1 MRERSSSLAAA
12 AERGILARL
21 APAAKETSMPS
32 PRLALALLA
41 ALTAAAPARSATF
54 VYVHD
59 RRDPNQ
65 VHAFSLAKNGDL
77 APVAGTPFAS
87 ADPVPNGE
95 DQCGGLCQ
103 TMAGD
108 KKSHRLFTS
117 GATGVS
123 AWDVAED
130 GTLALVP
137 GSPFGGTTPL
147 FGVAAVRVGSRVF
160 VYAAEYD
167 FDRLRGF
174 EAQPDGS
181 LVELPSSPFP
191 AGDGPNGVASAKRL
205 VFATSEDGA
214 VASYA
219 VGDDGALAAA
229 PGSPLALD
237 PPPNFVYNATP
248 DAQGKLLFVADDG
261 FDDPVN
267 DANDLPTAVYAFAV
281 DKKTGTLT
289 PVAGSPFDTSM
300 PLEAVVGVTGAST
313 AKKLVVAVGFQEV
326 NDDLQVFKIGKG
338 GALTQLGAAQDSG
351 LNALAHA
358 LDPKGKWLLVA
369 SDANLRVSAISGKTG
384 VVTSVDQQPLGAGGA
399 ESNAIVLLSR

>member
-1 MRERSSSLAAA
+1 MTRTRF
-12 AERGILARL
+12 
-21 APAAKETSMPS
+21 
-32 PRLALALLA
+32 ALALLA
-41 ALTAAAPARSATF
+41 AFAAAAPARSATF

-77 APVAGTPFAS
+77 EPVAGTPFAS
-87 ADPVPNGE
+87 TDPVPSSD

-123 AWDVAED
+123 VWDVAED
-130 GTLALVP
+130 GVPSLVG
-137 GSPFGGTTPL
+137 GSPFGTTAPL
-147 FGVAAVRVGSRVF
+147 FGVAAVRVGKRVF

-167 FDRLRGF
+167 LDRLRGF
-174 EAQPDGS
+174 EVQPDGS
-181 LVELPSSPFP
+181 LAELPSSPFP
-191 AGDGPNGVASAKRL
+191 AGDGPNGIASAKRL

-214 VASYA
+214 VASYV

-237 PPPNFVYNATP
+237 PAPIFVFNATP
-248 DAQGKLLFVADDG
+248 DAKGKLLYVAADG
-261 FDDPVN
+261 FDDPVD
-267 DANDLPTAVYAFAV
+267 DANDLPTSVYAFSI
-281 DKKTGTLT
+281 DKKTAALT
-289 PVAGSPFDTSM
+289 PVPGSPFDTSM
-300 PLEAVVGVTGAST
+300 PTEAMVGIADAVVGATGAST
-313 AKKLVVAVGFQEV
+313 AKKLVVAVGFQAVSE
-326 NDDLQVFKIGKG
+326 DLQVFKIGKG
-338 GALTQLGAAQDSG
+338 GALTPLGPAQDTG

-369 SDANLRVSAISGKTG
+369 SDANVRVSAISGKTA
-384 VVTSVDQQPLGAGGA
+384 VVTPVDQQPLGAGGA

>member
-1 MRERSSSLAAA
+1 MTRTRF
-12 AERGILARL
+12 
-21 APAAKETSMPS
+21 
-32 PRLALALLA
+32 ALALLV
-41 ALTAAAPARSATF
+41 ALAGAAPARSATF

-77 APVAGTPFAS
+77 EPVAGTPFAS
-87 ADPVPNGE
+87 TDPVPSS
-95 DQCGGLCQ
+95 DDRCGGLCQ

-123 AWDVAED
+123 VWDVAED
-130 GTLALVP
+130 GVPSLVG
-137 GSPFGGTTPL
+137 GSPFGATASL
-147 FGVAAVRVGSRVF
+147 FGVAAVRVGKRVF

-174 EAQPDGS
+174 EVQPDGS
-181 LVELPSSPFP
+181 LAELPSSPFP
-191 AGDGPNGVASAKRL
+191 AGDGPNGIASAKRL

-214 VASYA
+214 VASYV

-237 PPPNFVYNATP
+237 PAPIFVFNATP
-248 DAQGKLLFVADDG
+248 DAKGKLLYVADDG
-261 FDDPVN
+261 FDDPVD
-267 DANDLPTAVYAFAV
+267 DANDLPPSVYAFTV
-281 DKKTGTLT
+281 DKKTAALT
-289 PVAGSPFDTSM
+289 PVAGSPFDTTM
-300 PLEAVVGVTGAST
+300 PLEVVVGATGAST
-313 AKKLVVAVGFQEV
+313 AKKLVVAFGFEAV
-326 NDDLQVFKIGKG
+326 NEDLQAFKIGKG
-338 GALTQLGAAQDSG
+338 GALTPLGPAQDTG

-369 SDANLRVSAISGKTG
+369 SDANVRVSAISGKTG
-384 VVTSVDQQPLGAGGA
+384 VATPVDQQPLGLGGS